1 MSLKFIGISATILI
15 FAGCSTAQKKST
27 VSNLEMQAD
36 SLEKELAQK
45 EKEIQELKG
54 QLEEQHRAQRFHPY
68 DSASPAMVTSPPEAN
83 RAQAAIIRV
92 DVPPSNVQ
100 HALKNA
106 GFYDGNLDGKF
117 GKQSQTALIKFQ
129 KENGLTSDGIVGQ
142 KTWNT
147 LKKYLE

>member
-106 GFYDGNLDGKF
+106 GFYDGPIDGK
-117 GKQSQTALIKFQ
+117 I
-129 KENGLTSDGIVGQ
+129 GQ
-142 KTWNT
+142 KTKGAIMEFQKANGLIGDGVVGKKTWT
-147 LKKYLE
+147 QLKAHLE